1 VILEDFMIKTLIY
14 HSANAVLDD
23 HSRCLGI
30 ILYRDVTSNEVE
42 EREVHEKRDSIGRL
56 DSIGP

>member
-1 VILEDFMIKTLIY
+1 MIKTLIY
-14 HSANAVLDD
+14 HSANTVLDD